1 MNQLIKNVTSQHKNV
16 TSQYKSNV
24 YTNSSEI
31 DYWENFYNKKI
42 SVDYISIFDKNGRFV
57 KRDNIRYDSYV
68 IIGNNT
74 IEFKRADGSLLYRNF
89 LDKKYNEKKKGYDI
103 STNEG
108 KVFIDQILTYVD
120 FFNNDGSYY
129 TYWLKK

>member
-1 MNQLIKNVTSQHKNV
+1 M
-16 TSQYKSNV
+16 
-24 YTNSSEI
+24 
-31 DYWENFYNKKI
+31 
-42 SVDYISIFDKNGRFV
+42 SIN
-57 KRDNIRYDSYV
+57 
-68 IIGNNT
+68 
-74 IEFKRADGSLLYRNF
+74 
-89 LDKKYNEKKKGYDI
+89 KKYNEKKKGYDI